1 MKNQHGIGLIEA
13 MIAIII
19 MGIGL
24 VASMRMYINTNVAD
38 QLSRQR
44 TVALQLARSK
54 IEQLRASP
62 TLTATTTDACSSA
75 APASGSTSTCPAL
88 VNTSATFNRSWSVVA
103 NADGSLGV
111 NVQVTWKDLRTG
123 VQAAVAGST
132 DDNAVQLSTSM

>member
-13 MIAIII
+13 MVAIII

-24 VASMRMYINTNVAD
+24 VASMRMHINTGVAD

-54 IEQLRASP
+54 VEELRVAP
-62 TLTATTTDACSSA
+62 ALTATSADACSTQ
-75 APASGSTSTCPAL
+75 APASGSTCPAL

-111 NVQVTWKDLRTG
+111 NVRVTWKDLRTG
-123 VQAAVAGST
+123 VQAAVAGGT
-132 DDNAVQLSTSM
+132 DDNAVQLITSM